1 MGIILSPLFYTK
13 IGGINLVFVE
23 SLWGDEFTL
32 TNDYDKIKQI
42 IKKVNSPKSIESM
55 SPEKVLKS
63 KTIPFEE
70 KLRVTENEVN
80 RTLSKYSENITC
92 IYTREEFTKYIDK
105 VLENGIV
112 AIDTETL
119 GTRTDIEKPGTDPF
133 TCRIAGLCLYTP
145 DMKAAYIP
153 VNHVN
158 YKNGERWENQVTEQD
173 IKEEL
178 TRIVDNEI
186 FTVFHNGKF
195 DHMVLHYTCGVDV
208 PIYWDS
214 MIAAQCL
221 NENERAG
228 LKFQYRDKIDPDQE
242 KYDLD
247 KLFDIEQADKYPI
260 ELFSL
265 YAATDSYMTYKLYEY
280 QRKEFKKPG
289 NERLYNLF
297 KDIEM
302 PVVGVTTD
310 MEMRGIAVDK
320 AFAERLSKKFHKKLN
335 ELNIVID
342 KEMSK
347 YSDLIKEWRESPEAN
362 YCKTINKRK
371 QKSLNEKL
379 SDPIELT
386 SATQLSIFLYDILHI
401 LKPNK
406 EGKKST
412 DEAALLSIENKLPL
426 AGLILKKREYEKL
439 LGTYI
444 DVLPTYCSPYDDR
457 VHASFHQLGRE
468 ENNVVTGRMSSSEP
482 SMQVIPA
489 RGDVVS
495 IRCMFTGTTEYH
507 EYDQEDN
514 YYDVPIEEEVLLLDG
529 TYKWV
534 SELTE
539 GDILCTEDHVHRIEQ
554 KDRSIRVY
562 VK

>member
-1 MGIILSPLFYTK
+1 M
-13 IGGINLVFVE
+13 VFVE

-32 TNDYDKIKQI
+32 TNDYDKLKEI
-42 IKKVNSPKSIESM
+42 IKKVNNPKSIESM
-55 SPEKVLKS
+55 SPDKVLKS

-70 KLRVTENEVN
+70 KLKVTEEEVN
-80 RTLSKYSENITC
+80 RTLGKYSEIVTC
-92 IYTREEFTKYIDK
+92 IYTREGFKEYIDK
-105 VLENGIV
+105 AIENGII

-133 TCRIAGLCLYTP
+133 TCKIAGLCLYTP
-145 DMKAAYIP
+145 DMKSAYIP
-153 VNHVN
+153 VNHVD
-158 YKNGERWENQVTEQD
+158 YKTGERWPNQVTEED
-173 IKEEL
+173 IREEL
-178 TRIVDNEI
+178 SRVVDNEV

-195 DHMVLHYTCGVDV
+195 DHMVLYYTCGVKV
-208 PIYWDS
+208 PIYWDT
-214 MIAAQCL
+214 MIGAQLL

-228 LKFQYRDKIDPDQE
+228 LKFQYRDKVDPEQE

-265 YAATDSYMTYKLYEY
+265 YAGTDPYITYKLYEY
-280 QRKEFKKPG
+280 QRKEFKKAG

-297 KDIEM
+297 KDVEM

-310 MEMRGIAVDK
+310 MEMRGMAVDK
-320 AFAERLSKKFHKKLN
+320 AFAERLSKKFHKKLD
-335 ELNIVID
+335 ELNKVID
-342 KEMSK
+342 KEMDQYKS
-347 YSDLIKEWRESPEAN
+347 IIQEWRQTPEAN
-362 YCKTINKRK
+362 YCKTINGKK
-371 QKSLNEKL
+371 QKSLSEKL

-412 DEAALLSIENKLPL
+412 DEAALVSIKDKLPL
-426 AGLILKKREYEKL
+426 AEMILKKREYEKL

-457 VHASFHQLGRE
+457 VHAKFNQLGRE
-468 ENNVVTGRMSSSEP
+468 DGNVVTGRMSSSNP
-482 SMQVIPA
+482 SLQVIPA

-495 IRCMFTGTTEYH
+495 IRCMFTGTTEYK
-507 EYDQEDN
+507 EYEQEKN

-534 SELTE
+534 SELCE
-539 GDILCTEDHVHRIEQ
+539 DDVLCTEDHVDKI
-554 KDRSIRVY
+554 KVNDRMVRVY

>member
-1 MGIILSPLFYTK
+1 M
-13 IGGINLVFVE
+13 VFVE

-32 TNDYDKIKQI
+32 TNDYDKLKEI
-42 IKKVNSPKSIESM
+42 IKKVNNPKSIESM
-55 SPEKVLKS
+55 SPDKVLKS

-70 KLRVTENEVN
+70 KLKVTEEEVN
-80 RTLSKYSENITC
+80 RTLGKYSEIITC
-92 IYTREEFTKYIDK
+92 IYTREGFKEYIDK
-105 VLENGIV
+105 AIENGII

-133 TCRIAGLCLYTP
+133 TCKIAGLCLYTP

-158 YKNGERWENQVTEQD
+158 YKTGERWENQVTEQD

-178 TRIVDNEI
+178 SRVVDNEV

-195 DHMVLHYTCGVDV
+195 DHMVLYYTCGVKV
-208 PIYWDS
+208 PIYWDT
-214 MIAAQCL
+214 MIGAALL

-228 LKFQYRDKIDPDQE
+228 LKFQYRDKIDPEQE

-247 KLFDIEQADKYPI
+247 KLFDIEQSDKYPI

-265 YAATDSYMTYKLYEY
+265 YAGTDPYITYKLYEY
-280 QRKEFKKPG
+280 QRKEFKKAG

-302 PVVGVTTD
+302 PVVGVTTE
-310 MEMRGIAVDK
+310 MEMRGISVDK
-320 AFAERLSKKFHKKLN
+320 AFAERLSKKFHKKLD
-335 ELNIVID
+335 ELNKVID
-342 KEMSK
+342 KEMDQYKS
-347 YSDLIKEWRESPEAN
+347 IIQEWRQTPEAN
-362 YCKTINKRK
+362 YCKTINGKK
-371 QKSLNEKL
+371 QKSLSEKL

-412 DEAALLSIENKLPL
+412 DEAALVSIKDKLPL
-426 AGLILKKREYEKL
+426 AEMILKKREYEKL

-444 DVLPTYCSPYDDR
+444 DVLPTYCSPYDGR
-457 VHASFHQLGRE
+457 VHAHFHQLGRE
-468 ENNVVTGRMSSSEP
+468 SNNVVTGRMSSSEP

-495 IRCMFTGTTEYH
+495 IRCMFTGTTEYK
-507 EYDQEDN
+507 EYEQEKN

-534 SELTE
+534 SELCE
-539 GDILCTEDHVHRIEQ
+539 DDVLCTENRVDKIKVN
-554 KDRSIRVY
+554 DRMVRVY

>member
-1 MGIILSPLFYTK
+1 M
-13 IGGINLVFVE
+13 VFVE

-32 TNDYDKIKQI
+32 TNDYDKLKEI
-42 IKKVNSPKSIESM
+42 IKKVNNPKSIESM
-55 SPEKVLKS
+55 SPDKVLKS

-70 KLRVTENEVN
+70 KLKVTEEEVN
-80 RTLSKYSENITC
+80 RTLEKYSEIVTC
-92 IYTREEFTKYIDK
+92 IYTREGFKEYIDK
-105 VLENGIV
+105 AIENGII

-133 TCRIAGLCLYTP
+133 TCKIAGLCLYTP

-153 VNHVN
+153 VNHIN
-158 YKNGERWENQVTEQD
+158 YKTGERWPIQVTEED
-173 IKEEL
+173 IREEL
-178 TRIVDNEI
+178 SRVVDDEV

-195 DHMVLHYTCGVDV
+195 DHMVLYYTCGVKV
-208 PIYWDS
+208 PIYWDT
-214 MIAAQCL
+214 MIGAQLL

-228 LKFQYRDKIDPDQE
+228 LKFQYRDKIDPEQE

-265 YAATDSYMTYKLYEY
+265 YAGTDPYITYKLYEY
-280 QRKEFKKPG
+280 QRKEFKKAG

-302 PVVGVTTD
+302 PVVGVTTE
-310 MEMRGIAVDK
+310 MEMRGISVDK
-320 AFAERLSKKFHKKLN
+320 AFAERLSKKFHKKLD
-335 ELNIVID
+335 ELNKVID
-342 KEMSK
+342 KEMDQYKS
-347 YSDLIKEWRESPEAN
+347 IIQEWRQTPEAN
-362 YCKTINKRK
+362 YCKTINSKK
-371 QKSLNEKL
+371 QKSLSEKL

-412 DEAALLSIENKLPL
+412 DEAALVSIKDKLPL
-426 AGLILKKREYEKL
+426 AEMILKKREYEKL

-457 VHASFHQLGRE
+457 VHAHFNQLGRE
-468 ENNVVTGRMSSSEP
+468 DGNVVTGRMSSSNP
-482 SMQVIPA
+482 SLQVIPA

-495 IRCMFTGTTEYH
+495 IRCMFTGTTEYK
-507 EYDQEDN
+507 EYEQEKN

-534 SELTE
+534 SELCE
-539 GDILCTEDHVHRIEQ
+539 DDVLCTEDHVDKI
-554 KDRSIRVY
+554 KVNDRMVRVY